1 MSSYNFRI
9 RPKVHR
15 IFDEDIQY
23 TMRFARDLRTNK
35 CFKLVEMTYRGQLV
49 DSIITLD
56 KNARLD
62 MIESCIESLVESN
75 FFLKYHFGIKMS
87 QTDQFDNCAVPF

>member
-1 MSSYNFRI
+1 
-9 RPKVHR
+9 
-15 IFDEDIQY
+15 
-23 TMRFARDLRTNK
+23 
-35 CFKLVEMTYRGQLV
+35 MTYRGQLV

-75 FFLKYHFGIKMS
+75 FFLKYHFGREPRCNKRIGS
-87 QTDQFDNCAVPF
+87 DYENTHF